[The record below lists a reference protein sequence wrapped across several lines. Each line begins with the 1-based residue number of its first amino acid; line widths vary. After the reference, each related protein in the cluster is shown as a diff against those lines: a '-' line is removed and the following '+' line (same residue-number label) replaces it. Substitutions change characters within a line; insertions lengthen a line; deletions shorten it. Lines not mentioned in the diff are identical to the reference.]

1 MWETWILSLDWEDPL
16 EKGKAIHS
24 SILTWKIPWKEGPGR
39 LQSMGSQ
46 RVWHDWLHFHFSRWL
61 VVKNL
66 PASAGDAR
74 DLGPIP
80 GWGRATREENGNPLQ
95 HSCLKNPMD
104 RGDWQA
110 TVHGIVKSQDTTEWA
125 YTYTYTHT
133 RRDLKVCL
141 KMDSRKWLLPSFVFF
156 LSFFLVILLNS
167 LTYYKLFTIISS
179 L

>member
-1 MWETWILSLDWEDPL
+1 M
-16 EKGKAIHS
+16 
-24 SILTWKIPWKEGPGR
+24 
-39 LQSMGSQ
+39 
-46 RVWHDWLHFHFSRWL
+46 
-61 VVKNL
+61 VKNL

-110 TVHGIVKSQDTTEWA
+110 TVHGIVKSQDTIEWA
-125 YTYTYTHT
+125 YTYTYTYT

-141 KMDSRKWLLPSFVFF
+141 KMDSRKVVTSEFCF
-156 LSFFLVILLNS
+156 LSFFYFFLVILLNS